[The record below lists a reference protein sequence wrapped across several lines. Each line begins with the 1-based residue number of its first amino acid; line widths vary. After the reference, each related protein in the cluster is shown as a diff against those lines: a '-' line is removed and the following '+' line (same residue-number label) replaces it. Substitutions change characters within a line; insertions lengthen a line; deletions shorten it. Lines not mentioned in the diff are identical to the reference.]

1 MTPDNEMEKI
11 MKIAVSLLAF
21 VVGIIVRGFV
31 VSIGWGWFIVPLGVT
46 PIGFAHA
53 LGISVF
59 AAAMTHKIDTN
70 KPEKDGLQMMVE
82 GLIMNVLILGFMWIY
97 QLFM

>member
-1 MTPDNEMEKI
+1 

-21 VVGIIVRGFV
+21 AVGIVVRGFV
-31 VSIGWGWFIVPLGVT
+31 ISIGWGWFVVPLGVA

-59 AAAMTHKIDTN
+59 AATMTHQIDTN
-70 KPEKDGLQMMVE
+70 KPEKDGLQMTVE
-82 GLIMNVLILGFMWIY
+82 GLVTNLFLLGFMWLY
-97 QLFM
+97 QIFM